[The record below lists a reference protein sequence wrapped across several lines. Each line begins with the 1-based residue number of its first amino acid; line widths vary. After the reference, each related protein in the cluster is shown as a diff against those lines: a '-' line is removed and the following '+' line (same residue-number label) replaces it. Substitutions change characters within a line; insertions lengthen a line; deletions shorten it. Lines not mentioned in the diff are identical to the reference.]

1 VPSAYASRVPLWV
14 NWVILGFVAG
24 ALAKFLMPGRDP
36 SGCIFTTVLGILGA
50 FIGGLIGTRLG
61 WGAVTADRLHVRSL
75 AIATFGAIVVLVIG
89 RLLRAAIRGPRKPP
103 NGR

>member
-1 VPSAYASRVPLWV
+1 VLSAYASRVPLWV
-14 NWVILGFVAG
+14 NWVVLGFVAG
-24 ALAKFLMPGRDP
+24 ALAKFLMPGRQP

-61 WGAVTADRLHVRSL
+61 WGAITANHLHLRSL

-89 RLLRAAIRGPRKPP
+89 RLLRAAIRGSRKPP